1 VSLLYRPIAG
11 LSGLPQVDLPIQD
24 SEKDDGQAYK
34 MYARVVREGPL
45 PKKYLALPNDRGGG
59 RLWDLS
65 LEEWRRREAEDA
77 AFIADMEADV
87 IVLEAVHWPRRQPQA
102 RERTCVGERTPKV

>member
-65 LEEWRRREAEDA
+65 PEEWRRHEAEDA
-77 AFIADMEADV
+77 AFIADMEADA
-87 IVLEAVHWPRRQPQA
+87 IVLEAVHRPRRQPQA
-102 RERTCVGERTPKV
+102 RE